1 MHQTLTEEIPSMMDC
16 NQSHLIKDTV
26 ESDLQNV
33 RRMVETTMAGTI
45 FCPNLTQAVTK
56 GSNMV
61 SISKRVIIKGLNTK
75 QKRSRPATL
84 YTDSVNSK
92 EAPKN
97 LNSLNM
103 KIRHIKTQNSLHI

>member
-1 MHQTLTEEIPSMMDC
+1 MDC
-16 NQSHLIKDTV
+16 NQSHLIKDRA

-33 RRMVETTMAGTI
+33 RRMVETTLTGTS
-45 FCPNLTQAVTK
+45 FCPNLARAVTK

-61 SISKRVIIKGLNTK
+61 SISTWVIIKGLNTK

-84 YTDSVNSK
+84 YTESVNSK
-92 EAPKN
+92 EASKN

-103 KIRHIKTQNSLHI
+103 KRRQIKT